1 MVGVT
6 TRWRGKAMS
15 GEEQVPVTEQL
26 IDSIDQGRFELC
38 RDDDLVGWLYYT
50 HLKPNRY
57 ALRHTEVETSHQHQ
71 GVAGALVRRV
81 LGEIRARGGHDHRNL
96 PLCGRLPLAND
107 RLCRS
112 GRRPTPGLL
121 RSCCCRVGASGGS
134 WLRLPGRNQE
144 SPRRSPIAASRRAAS
159 SSWVEY
165 SDPAAGQGDSAWLA
179 NADEL
184 TSPRSPVASRHG

>member
-1 MVGVT
+1 
-6 TRWRGKAMS
+6 MS

-81 LGEIRARGGHDHRNL
+81 LDEIRARGGTITVICPFVVDYLSRTTAYVDLVDARH
-96 PLCGRLPLAND
+96 
-107 RLCRS
+107 
-112 GRRPTPGLL
+112 PGY
-121 RSCCCRVGASGGS
+121 SD
-134 WLRLPGRNQE
+134 
-144 SPRRSPIAASRRAAS
+144 RAAAES
-159 SSWVEY
+159 ARV
-165 SDPAAGQGDSAWLA
+165 AARG
-179 NADEL
+179 
-184 TSPRSPVASRHG
+184 